1 MYMRILRGQPPQS
14 LQADEFTRKW
24 EAFWPE
30 KMRAQPGFRH
40 AHLGIDR
47 ATGAIAAVSVFDDK
61 PDDALIERLS
71 GEFRATLGTSGAPP
85 PEATLYEVVAE
96 V

>member
-1 MYMRILRGQPPQS
+1 MQIVRVHPPQG

-40 AHLGIDR
+40 LHLGIDR
-47 ATGAIAAVSVFDDK
+47 TTGAVATVTVWDDK
-61 PDDALIERLS
+61 PDNALEERLS
-71 GEFRATLGTSGAPP
+71 GEFRATLGTSDAPP
-85 PEATLYEVVAE
+85 PEATLDEVVAE